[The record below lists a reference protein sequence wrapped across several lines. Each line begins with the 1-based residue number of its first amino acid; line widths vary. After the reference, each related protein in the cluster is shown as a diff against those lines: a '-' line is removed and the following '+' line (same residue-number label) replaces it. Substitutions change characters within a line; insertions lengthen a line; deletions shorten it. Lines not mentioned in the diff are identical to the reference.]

1 MARITIA
8 GTDIAFDCPADDT
21 IMRAALRSG
30 LGFPYQC
37 NVGSCGT
44 CRFELVE
51 GEVEHERVDPPA
63 WNERDKKRSRYMG
76 CQARALTDC
85 TIKVALDPA
94 NVSRDRPRRTEA
106 ELTGTHDLTYDIREF
121 RFRLAEPVPFLPGQY
136 GLFYLAG
143 VKGGRAYSMSNVT
156 DNGAD
161 WEFQIRRVPNGA
173 ATTRL
178 FEGLTPG
185 ETIEIDGPYGLAY
198 LREDSPRNI
207 LCLAG
212 GAGISPMMSIAR
224 GAAASG
230 ALNGRKIHF
239 VFGGRTPRDICGEA
253 ELRALPGYGERLH
266 YYPAISHPELA
277 EGQLWDG
284 RVGLI
289 HNATREIFGERLGDF
304 EIYFAGPPAMGKAVQ
319 KMLFELKVPPEQ
331 VHFDEFY

>member
-21 IMRAALRSG
+21 IMRAAVRAG
-30 LGFPYQC
+30 VGFPYQC
-37 NVGSCGT
+37 NVGSCGN

-63 WNERDKKRSRYMG
+63 WNDRDRTRNRYMG
-76 CQARALTDC
+76 CQARPLSDC

-94 NVSRDRPRRTEA
+94 CVSRFPPR
-106 ELTGTHDLTYDIREF
+106 LTRAGFCGQRDLTYDIREF
-121 RFRLAEPVPFLPGQY
+121 RFRLAEPMPFLPGQY
-136 GLFYLAG
+136 ALFHLPGL
-143 VKGGRAYSMSNVT
+143 KGGRPYSMSNFSK
-156 DNGAD
+156 DGAE

-178 FEGLTPG
+178 FEGLQPG
-185 ETIEIDGPYGLAY
+185 GTIGIDGPYGMAY
-198 LREDSPRNI
+198 LREESPRDI

-212 GAGISPMMSIAR
+212 GAGISPMMSVAR
-224 GAAASG
+224 GAALSER
-230 ALNGRKIHF
+230 LRGRAIHF
-239 VFGGRTPRDICGEA
+239 LFGGRTPRDICGEA
-253 ELRALPGYGERLH
+253 ELGELPGFGERLF

-277 EGQLWDG
+277 EGQPWDG

-289 HNATREIFGERLGDF
+289 HNVTRDMFGERLADF
-304 EIYFAGPPAMGKAVQ
+304 EIYFAGPAAMGKAVQ

>member
-1 MARITIA
+1 MTRIRLA
-8 GTDIAFDCPADDT
+8 GSETEFDCPSDDT
-21 IMRAALRSG
+21 IMRAALRAG
-30 LGFPYQC
+30 IGFPYQC

-51 GEVEHERVDPPA
+51 GAVEHERVDPPA
-63 WNERDKKRSRYMG
+63 WNERDRKRGRFMG

-94 NVSRDRPRRTEA
+94 CLTPPRPRRNRA
-106 ELTGTHDLTYDIREF
+106 EFIGGRDITYDIREF
-121 RFRLAEPVPFLPGQY
+121 RLRLEEPAPFLPGQY
-136 GLFYLAG
+136 ALFYLPG

-156 DNGAD
+156 DDGKE
-161 WEFQIRRVPNGA
+161 WQFQIRRVPNGA

-178 FEGLTPG
+178 FDDFRPG
-185 ETIEIDGPYGLAY
+185 ETIEIDGPYGMAY
-198 LREDSPRNI
+198 LREDSSRDV

-224 GAAASG
+224 GAAKSDELKDCA
-230 ALNGRKIHF
+230 IHF
-239 VFGGRTPRDICGEA
+239 VFGGRTPRDICGEDM
-253 ELRALPGYGERLH
+253 LRELPGFGERLF
-266 YYPAISHPELA
+266 YYPAMSHPELA
-277 EGQLWDG
+277 DGQPWDG

-289 HNATREIFGERLGDF
+289 HNVTQEIFGKRLADF
-304 EIYFAGPPAMGKAVQ
+304 EIYFAGPAAMGKAIQ